1 MNTLPTTPEP
11 AEGQDAR
18 SVIETPGELVVD
30 APQLP
35 PLEPGGPRPRRIWP
49 ILTLGA
55 VGIAFCALGYWQIL
69 IIRSLFNS
77 LLPYAPIIFPGLIA
91 LGTIIFKDW
100 KNYQPQWVRYLLL
113 LFVLAACGV
122 GTAYQHAQRQEKIDA
137 ARTSQQ
143 SIDDLKGQATAAQQ
157 AQTENTKIFTKQFSE
172 LSKELS
178 DLKTKV
184 TTKELQDKIV
194 SLQGRLDKALDPPRA
209 KLAFSFAPIK
219 VVRVDST
226 HTTGEP
232 VTEENLPLASDGSVH
247 VEFTVLNL
255 TNVDAIDGEMIL
267 QICDTCTVAK
277 EPAEFTKLAGQDDR
291 QRHKTFD
298 RIPSMVQFYTL
309 SADIIAPPGSRDIAV
324 GMNFR
329 CNTCVRE
336 TEPSR
341 IMVHVAP

>member
-1 MNTLPTTPEP
+1 MPEP
-11 AEGQDAR
+11 AEEHGARPVVGAPSEAIADALPQAPSGEPVPPR
-18 SVIETPGELVVD
+18 S
-30 APQLP
+30 
-35 PLEPGGPRPRRIWP
+35 RRAKR
-49 ILTLGA
+49 ILTIGA
-55 VGIAFCALGYWQIL
+55 IGLALCILAYWQI
-69 IIRSLFNS
+69 RSMRGLFNS
-77 LLPYAPIIFPGLIA
+77 ALPYAPTVFPSLIA
-91 LGTIIFKDW
+91 LGTIVFKDW
-100 KNYQPQWVRYLLL
+100 KNYRPHWVRWMLIF
-113 LFVLAACGV
+113 FVLAAGCVGV
-122 GTAYQHAQRQEKIDA
+122 RYQHGQREEKAEA
-137 ARTSQQ
+137 ARISQQ
-143 SIDDLKGQATAAQQ
+143 NIDGLTGQVTASQQ

-194 SLQGRLDKALDPPRA
+194 SLQARLDKTLDPPRA

-219 VVRVDST
+219 VVKVDAT

-232 VTEENLPLASDGSVH
+232 VTEKTIPLSADGSVH
-247 VEFTVLNL
+247 VEFTILNL
-255 TNVDAIDGEMIL
+255 TNVDAMDGEMIL
-267 QICDTCTVAK
+267 QICDTCKFAK

-298 RIPSMVQFYTL
+298 RIHSMVQFYTL

-329 CNTCVRE
+329 CDTCVRD